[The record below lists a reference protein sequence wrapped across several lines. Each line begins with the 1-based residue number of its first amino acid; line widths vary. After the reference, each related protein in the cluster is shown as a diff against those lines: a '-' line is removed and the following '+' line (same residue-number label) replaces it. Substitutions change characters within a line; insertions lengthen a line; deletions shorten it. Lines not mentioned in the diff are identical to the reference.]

1 MLARYASAVVLL
13 ISRAAEESRPAM
25 AWRARLNADLS
36 LDSLKAQL
44 APSTLG
50 RLPLHEEPQQQR
62 YFSREVGLWIV
73 IAITPG

>member
-13 ISRAAEESRPAM
+13 ISRAAEERPAM

-36 LDSLKAQL
+36 LNSLKAQL
-44 APSTLG
+44 APSTVG

-62 YFSREVGLWIV
+62 YFSREVGLWRV